1 MVSNKQEGGREGRR
15 GEREGRRDGGR
26 DLSKRFPLGV
36 VGKREERESDS
47 SQLERAFTTR
57 RYINFKSRGNL
68 LFEGTDPQRVGGRS
82 AGDEQLERSE
92 LEDVTCFTLI

>member
-1 MVSNKQEGGREGRR
+1 M
-15 GEREGRRDGGR
+15 
-26 DLSKRFPLGV
+26 GV
-36 VGKREERESDS
+36 VGKLEKGKKDS
-47 SQLERAFTTR
+47 GQLERAFTTR

-92 LEDVTCFTLI
+92 LGDVTCFTLI